1 MDSKRKCAACD
12 KVKQE
17 AEFKQKR
24 DGLNLNAVCKQCS
37 ENRKAARDRKKAEL
51 EGDSGKENTTPGP
64 TVTEDENEEE
74 ERLRKEL
81 NKLMLKDFTKMSNA
95 CAKMHIMRIYDRF
108 WQFPTKSHVT
118 DKKLAGSIAF
128 SLSFR
133 FSSVSMNS

>member
-81 NKLMLKDFTKMSNA
+81 NKLTLEEFTNALMATEDVRSLTAFVDLSGLEVEDGREMS
-95 CAKMHIMRIYDRF
+95 D
-108 WQFPTKSHVT
+108 
-118 DKKLAGSIAF
+118 KLAEAISEQ
-128 SLSFR
+128 LKYR
-133 FSSVSMNS
+133 FV